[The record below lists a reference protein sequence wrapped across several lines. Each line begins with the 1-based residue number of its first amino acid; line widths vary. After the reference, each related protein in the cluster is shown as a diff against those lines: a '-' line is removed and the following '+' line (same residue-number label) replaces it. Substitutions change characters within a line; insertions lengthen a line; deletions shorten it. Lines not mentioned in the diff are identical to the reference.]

1 MTGQGILRLE
11 LNLLT
16 KLLFLKSLDRS
27 RYFFLLESQEVLWLL
42 FKDLSVLLLDNDFY
56 SSWGDFSNYSSSS
69 FSREALI

>member
-27 RYFFLLESQEVLWLL
+27 RYFFLLESQEVL
-42 FKDLSVLLLDNDFY
+42 
-56 SSWGDFSNYSSSS
+56 
-69 FSREALI
+69 